1 MMQRCAIC
9 GREFP
14 VYRLASVVLD
24 GRVAVVCPRDSGLN
38 ADRIEVLYS
47 PRTDQAAIQPS
58 TSRGLVSRCPV
69 GTSRR

>member
-1 MMQRCAIC
+1 MRRCAVC

-14 VYRLASVVLD
+14 VYRLASVLLD
-24 GRVAVVCPRDSGLN
+24 GQIAEVCPRDLGTH

-58 TSRGLVSRCPV
+58 TSREVW
-69 GTSRR
+69 

>member
-1 MMQRCAIC
+1 MRSCAIC

-14 VYRLASVVLD
+14 VYRLASVLLD
-24 GRVAVVCPRDSGLN
+24 GQIAEVCPRDVGAH

-58 TSRGLVSRCPV
+58 TSREVW
-69 GTSRR
+69 